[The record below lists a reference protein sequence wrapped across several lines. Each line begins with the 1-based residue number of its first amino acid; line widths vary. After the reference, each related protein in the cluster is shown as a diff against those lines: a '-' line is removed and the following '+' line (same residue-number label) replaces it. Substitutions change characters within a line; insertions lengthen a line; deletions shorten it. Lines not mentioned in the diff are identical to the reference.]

1 MSAIIENKTPI
12 QTVVYEPSHFDIM
25 AWSIFL
31 TYFDPIK
38 MNDIIEQGMSNLYA
52 NVIPK
57 PEDNVD
63 ANYHTPIYQT
73 MSPQSYT
80 YTSHFKHNRLDI
92 HVFHQ
97 SEYRCFVQFR
107 ITPTHYPNK
116 FTQPEC
122 DQIDTEIADVIYTK
136 IQDHGDQLE
145 EEATTQIYDEHSYC
159 GRY

>member
-38 MNDIIEQGMSNLYA
+38 INDIIEQGMSNLYA

-57 PEDNVD
+57 PEDAPNHNEPV
-63 ANYHTPIYQT
+63 HT
-73 MSPQSYT
+73 SLSSNSYT
-80 YTSHFKHNRLDI
+80 YTSYFKHNRLDI

-145 EEATTQIYDEHSYC
+145 EEFTEQIYDEHSYC
-159 GRY
+159 GR